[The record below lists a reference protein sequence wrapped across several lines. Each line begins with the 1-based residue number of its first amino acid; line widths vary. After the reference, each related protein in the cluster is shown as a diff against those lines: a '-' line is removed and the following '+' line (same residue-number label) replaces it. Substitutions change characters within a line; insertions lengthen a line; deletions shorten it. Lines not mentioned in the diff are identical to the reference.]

1 MSSSFSFNEDAFR
14 QIAEEA
20 VTNVA
25 AEQTRDLERLR
36 AQYAGRPVEEI
47 KPALQALFAGYGGS
61 ITDPELSDWA
71 QLISD
76 NTRIEMT
83 AAPIDWTIA

>member
-14 QIAEEA
+14 KIAEEA

-36 AQYAGRPVEEI
+36 KQYAGRPVAEI
-47 KPALQALFAGYGGS
+47 KPALQALFAAYDGS

-76 NTRIEMT
+76 NTRIEM
-83 AAPIDWTIA
+83 APAPIDWSR

>member
-1 MSSSFSFNEDAFR
+1 MSSSFFFNEDAFR

-36 AQYAGRPVEEI
+36 AQYAERPVEEI
-47 KPALQALFAGYGGS
+47 KPALQALFASYGGS

-83 AAPIDWTIA
+83 AAPIDWTNS